1 MLPDNEQNAFLPGMS
16 SSSLCAST
24 EDHFSNLD
32 DDNDNEHHDLK
43 SDSPN
48 SKSSNEANLLEEFVN
63 HFCPEESIA
72 PFNTN
77 HFSMTN
83 GQTST
88 RDLNAHNNIL
98 SFAQHQPKKRK
109 VQLDGAGVAPFASS
123 DPNQPF
129 QAGLITYDHAPS
141 FTAQEERSFNSGV
154 WTSDK
159 LNTMQDFNVANAS
172 TQSQNESLSYNSIPQ
187 ATYNFMGEMKPSFD
201 STSASVNNV
210 DYVTAPFGMAGTGAG
225 DQYFPTPTCYASSQ
239 PFGQNFNYPGSSAGM
254 NVNTGASPISAS
266 NGSSV
271 INSGQ
276 GISGGANH
284 AAVFNIFNDA
294 STKYDASNGVNFA
307 QGNESGVDNAAVI
320 NDGSGIYAMSS
331 ATRSSLIQNPN
342 FVNSFT
348 MLHPSQ
354 TPMSLYATMP
364 SMCSMAA
371 GLTEGNEV
379 LATSAFVNS
388 NDPPLVLRKPKVKLA
403 DVMGVALS
411 TQVKELVEVPCAN
424 HAAVFNIFNDASTK
438 YDASNGVN
446 FGQGNE
452 SGVDNVAVIN
462 DGSGIY
468 AMSSAF
474 SGQYDRDTRSS
485 LIQNQ
490 NNLVNSFTML
500 HPSQTPMSLY
510 ATMPSMCSMAAGLT
524 EGNEVLATSAFVN
537 STDPPLV
544 LPRRTT
550 TDRAP
555 SKPKF
560 ALKLM
565 EILSMREC
573 QNALRWMPDGTCF
586 CILNIGDLV
595 EKVLVKHFKETK
607 YSSFV
612 SLFMILRLTIW
623 CGLL

>member
-1 MLPDNEQNAFLPGMS
+1 
-16 SSSLCAST
+16 
-24 EDHFSNLD
+24 
-32 DDNDNEHHDLK
+32 
-43 SDSPN
+43 
-48 SKSSNEANLLEEFVN
+48 
-63 HFCPEESIA
+63 
-72 PFNTN
+72 
-77 HFSMTN
+77 
-83 GQTST
+83 
-88 RDLNAHNNIL
+88 L

-388 NDPPLVLRKPKVKLA
+388 
-403 DVMGVALS
+403 
-411 TQVKELVEVPCAN
+411 
-424 HAAVFNIFNDASTK
+424 
-438 YDASNGVN
+438 
-446 FGQGNE
+446 
-452 SGVDNVAVIN
+452 
-462 DGSGIY
+462 
-468 AMSSAF
+468 
-474 SGQYDRDTRSS
+474 
-485 LIQNQ
+485 
-490 NNLVNSFTML
+490 
-500 HPSQTPMSLY
+500 
-510 ATMPSMCSMAAGLT
+510 
-524 EGNEVLATSAFVN
+524 
-537 STDPPLV
+537 TDPPLV